1 MAKIAYVHK
10 RFRDDTLDIIR
21 KANRIIAA
29 YQAQGYVLTLRQ
41 LYYRFIAEDLFP
53 ESWIDP
59 VYNAR
64 HGLPPDTKNT
74 LKNYKRLGSIVNDG
88 RLAGFIDWDAI
99 EDRTRNL
106 VSNSH
111 WLSPGSIVR
120 ACAQQFR
127 VDLWEG
133 QRFYVEVWLEKEA
146 LVGVIEETCE
156 TLDVPFFACRGYPSQ
171 SEMHSAAL
179 RLIDKEEE
187 GLETIIFHLGD
198 HDPSG
203 IDMTRDIRER
213 MEMFGCMVDVRR
225 IALTMDQISEYDP
238 PPNPAKT
245 TDARYTGY
253 RAEYG
258 DDSWELDALEPRVLN
273 ELIDQHVDSVIDW
286 ERRDEQIEKQD
297 RARNDLRR
305 VAKSWSTIVGNLS
318 PEKNEDDG

>member
-1 MAKIAYVHK
+1 MAKIAYISK
-10 RFRDDTLDIIR
+10 RFRGDTLDIIR

-29 YQAQGYVLTLRQ
+29 YQAQGYILTLRQ

-53 ESWIDP
+53 DTWIDP

-88 RLAGFIDWDAI
+88 RLAGLIDWDAI

-106 VSNSH
+106 ESNAH
-111 WLSPGSIVR
+111 WSSPGSIVR
-120 ACAQQFR
+120 ACAKQFR
-127 VDLWEG
+127 VDLWKG
-133 QRFYVEVWLEKEA
+133 QQFYVEVWLEKEA
-146 LVGVIEETCE
+146 LVGVIEESCE

-179 RLIDKEEE
+179 RLIHKEDM
-187 GLETIIFHLGD
+187 GLETVIFHLGD

-203 IDMTRDIRER
+203 IDMTRDIRSR
-213 MEMFGCMVDVRR
+213 MAMFGCMVDVRR
-225 IALTMDQISEYDP
+225 IALTMGQISEYDP

-245 TDARYTGY
+245 TDARYEGY
-253 RAEYG
+253 RNEYG

-273 ELIDQHVDSVIDW
+273 ELIQEHVKSVIDW
-286 ERRDEQIEKQD
+286 ERRDEQMEKQD

-305 VAKSWSTIVGNLS
+305 VAESWHTIVGNLS
-318 PEKNEDDG
+318 PEDEDED